1 MYLYARF
8 FSRCNAFYIF
18 RSKELTTH
26 LHVNL
31 SSVSEDFFSELR
43 AVSGVF
49 FFVTDHWVTHLS
61 ARVAA
66 PVLVEWHDQTVT
78 VYVFSRQ
85 LNFIQVK

>member
-49 FFVTDHWVTHLS
+49 FL
-61 ARVAA
+61 
-66 PVLVEWHDQTVT
+66 
-78 VYVFSRQ
+78 
-85 LNFIQVK
+85 